1 MVPAPHPPHL
11 EIAASAAGRI
21 GQTEIAYPCLPSADD
36 GGGALELEI
45 AVSAELDERRVDEA
59 SLPTST
65 AKTTSRHPHSA
76 DGSG

>member
-1 MVPAPHPPHL
+1 
-11 EIAASAAGRI
+11 
-21 GQTEIAYPCLPSADD
+21 LPSADD